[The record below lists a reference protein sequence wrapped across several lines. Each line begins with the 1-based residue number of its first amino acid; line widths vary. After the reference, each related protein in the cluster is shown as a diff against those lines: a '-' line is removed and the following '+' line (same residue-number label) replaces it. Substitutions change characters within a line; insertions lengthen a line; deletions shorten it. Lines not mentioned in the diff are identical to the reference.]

1 MLTAIKEITHIKNH
15 KLTMNLPNDFN
26 YEKVEVLI
34 LPFHEPTQNISTNMD
49 DKALMDKVFK
59 DARRTIIPPQVNVDG
74 IMMEMNNAL
83 S

>member
-15 KLTMNLPNDFN
+15 QLTMHIPDDFK

-34 LPFHEPTQNISTNMD
+34 IPFETPIQDIPNTD

-59 DARRTIIPPQVNVDG
+59 DARRTIISQDINVDG
-74 IMMEMNNAL
+74 IMMDMNNAL